1 MTYELFISLR
11 HLRAKRRQKF
21 ISLITWIS
29 VGGVALG
36 VMALIVVIAV
46 MSGFGKDL
54 RDKILGTNSHV
65 VITNFQGGGF
75 RNHEKVL
82 QEVMQTE
89 GVVSAA
95 PFIMNQVMLAHLG
108 RVAGVV
114 IRGVD
119 VSREGSVSDLEKNL
133 IEGRLSFLGDQNESG
148 LPSAPEGKNP
158 EANVPSDGIILGKE
172 LARSLA
178 AWKDDVISMVS
189 PVARMTPLGMIPK
202 IRMFKVVGV
211 FESGMYEYDSNL
223 GFISL
228 TAAQKAFDMED
239 KVTGVEIK
247 VNNIDTADQTALA
260 LQQKLGFPYHARD
273 WMMMNRNLFS
283 ALKLEKVVMFIILIL
298 IILVAAFNI
307 ISTLFMVV
315 MEKGKDIAILKAMG
329 ATRQS
334 IMKIFSLQGL
344 IIGLSG
350 TLIGCIG
357 GFTIVPNLNEIV
369 GVLEQIFGFKAFPS
383 DVYYLSE
390 LPSEIQYMDSLLIVV
405 FSILICFAASL
416 YPAWRAS
423 RLDPV
428 DGLRYE

>member
-1 MTYELFISLR
+1 
-11 HLRAKRRQKF
+11 
-21 ISLITWIS
+21 
-29 VGGVALG
+29 
-36 VMALIVVIAV
+36 
-46 MSGFGKDL
+46 
-54 RDKILGTNSHV
+54 
-65 VITNFQGGGF
+65 
-75 RNHEKVL
+75 
-82 QEVMQTE
+82 
-89 GVVSAA
+89 
-95 PFIMNQVMLAHLG
+95 FIMNQVMLAHRG

-119 VSREGSVSDLEKNL
+119 VSREASVSDLGKNL
-133 IEGRLSFLGDQNESG
+133 IEGQLSFLNNQKDAGLSSG
-148 LPSAPEGKNP
+148 SAQEGIGK
-158 EANVPSDGIILGKE
+158 NVPSDGIILGKE
-172 LARSLA
+172 LARSLGT
-178 AWKDDVISMVS
+178 WKDDVISMVS
-189 PVARMTPLGMIPK
+189 PVARMTPLGLIPK
-202 IRMFKVVGV
+202 IRMFKVVGI

-228 TAAQKAFDMED
+228 TAAQKAFGMDD

-247 VNNIDTADQTALA
+247 VKNIETADQTALT

-315 MEKGKDIAILKAMG
+315 MDKGKDIAILKAMG

-344 IIGLSG
+344 IIGIAG
-350 TLIGCIG
+350 TLLGCIG

-369 GVLEQIFGFKAFPS
+369 GVLESVFGFKAFPS
-383 DVYYLSE
+383 DVYYLSK

-405 FSILICFAASL
+405 FSIVICFAASL

>member
-1 MTYELFISLR
+1 M
-11 HLRAKRRQKF
+11 
-21 ISLITWIS
+21 
-29 VGGVALG
+29 G

-46 MSGFGKDL
+46 MSGFSKDL

-75 RNHEKVL
+75 RNHEKVI
-82 QEVMQTE
+82 QEVMETD

-95 PFIMNQVMLAHLG
+95 PFIMNQVMLAHRG

-119 VSREGSVSDLEKNL
+119 VSREASVSDLGKNL
-133 IEGRLSFLGDQNESG
+133 IEGQLSFLNNQKDAGLSSG
-148 LPSAPEGKNP
+148 SAQEGIGK
-158 EANVPSDGIILGKE
+158 NVPSDGIILGKE
-172 LARSLA
+172 LARSLGT
-178 AWKDDVISMVS
+178 WKDDVISMVS
-189 PVARMTPLGMIPK
+189 PVARMTPLGLIPK
-202 IRMFKVVGV
+202 IRMFKVVGI

-228 TAAQKAFDMED
+228 TAAQKAFGMDD

-247 VNNIDTADQTALA
+247 VKNIETADRTALA

-315 MEKGKDIAILKAMG
+315 MDKGKDIAILKAMG

-344 IIGLSG
+344 IIGIAG
-350 TLIGCIG
+350 TLLGCIG

-369 GVLEQIFGFKAFPS
+369 GVLESVFGFKAFPS
-383 DVYYLSE
+383 DVYYLSK

-405 FSILICFAASL
+405 FSIVICFAASL